1 MRPMTEVGGSEP
13 LALSSSVVNVV
24 LTASKLYLQRAS
36 ACAYDSS
43 VIQLYTSLY
52 RDTVTDR

>member
-1 MRPMTEVGGSEP
+1 MRPMSEVGGSEP

-52 RDTVTDR
+52 RDTDR